1 MPRLPNA
8 DNISMNTIAVE
19 DTIFIVAM
27 RMKMIRDTLRL
38 NPPPDLF
45 LEKCLDDLGF
55 INHILVSLSQMITE
69 TSGSFVDYLL
79 DTEWQFSQLLI
90 EFSVDSSPFS
100 IRAYPD
106 TRGKIAALRTESDN
120 RRKTLEES
128 FVLAGDLAEPVVSS
142 AEINGLWGDK

>member
-1 MPRLPNA
+1 
-8 DNISMNTIAVE
+8 
-19 DTIFIVAM
+19 
-27 RMKMIRDTLRL
+27 MIRDTLRL

-45 LEKCLDDLGF
+45 LKKCLDDLSF
-55 INHILVSLSQMITE
+55 INNILVSLSQMTSE
-69 TSGSFVDYLL
+69 TSGGFIDYLL

-100 IRAYPD
+100 IRAFPE
-106 TRGKIAALRTESDN
+106 TREKIASLRTESDM

-142 AEINGLWGDK
+142 AELTGLLGGM

>member
-1 MPRLPNA
+1 M
-8 DNISMNTIAVE
+8 STIVIE
-19 DTIFIVAM
+19 DTLFIVGM
-27 RMKMIRDTLRL
+27 RMRMIRDTLRL

-45 LEKCLDDLGF
+45 LEKSLDDLCF
-55 INHILVSLSQMITE
+55 INHILVSMSQMIT
-69 TSGSFVDYLL
+69 GNGNNGFVDYLL

-100 IRAYPD
+100 IRAFPQ
-106 TRGKIAALRTESDN
+106 TRDKIASLRTESDA

-142 AEINGLWGDK
+142 AEMSGLWGDK

>member
-1 MPRLPNA
+1 MN
-8 DNISMNTIAVE
+8 NIAIE
-19 DTIFIVAM
+19 DTIFIISM
-27 RMKMIRDTLRL
+27 RMRMIRDTLRL

-45 LEKCLDDLGF
+45 LKKCLDDLCF
-55 INHILVSLSQMITE
+55 INDILVSLSQMTSE
-69 TSGSFVDYLL
+69 TSGGFIDYLL

-100 IRAYPD
+100 IRAFPE
-106 TRGKIAALRTESDN
+106 TREKIASLRTESDM

-142 AEINGLWGDK
+142 AEITGLLGGV

>member
-1 MPRLPNA
+1 MN
-8 DNISMNTIAVE
+8 NIVIE
-19 DTIFIVAM
+19 DTIFIVGM
-27 RMKMIRDTLRL
+27 RMRMLRDTLRL

-45 LEKCLDDLGF
+45 LEKCLDDLCF

-69 TSGSFVDYLL
+69 NSGGFVDYLL

-100 IRAYPD
+100 IRAFPD
-106 TRGKIAALRTESDN
+106 TREKIASLRTESDT

-142 AEINGLWGDK
+142 AELSGLLGSR

>member
-1 MPRLPNA
+1 MN
-8 DNISMNTIAVE
+8 NIVIE
-19 DTIFIVAM
+19 DTIFIVGM
-27 RMKMIRDTLRL
+27 RMRMLRDTLRL

-45 LEKCLDDLGF
+45 LEKCLDDLCF
-55 INHILVSLSQMITE
+55 INHILVSLSQTITE
-69 TSGSFVDYLL
+69 NSGGFVDYLL

-100 IRAYPD
+100 IRAFPD
-106 TRGKIAALRTESDN
+106 TREKISSLRTESDT

-142 AEINGLWGDK
+142 AEMNGLWGDK

>member
-1 MPRLPNA
+1 MN
-8 DNISMNTIAVE
+8 NITIE
-19 DTIFIVAM
+19 DTIFIVGM
-27 RMKMIRDTLRL
+27 RMRMIRDTLRL

-45 LEKCLDDLGF
+45 LEKSLDDLSF
-55 INHILVSLSQMITE
+55 INHVLISLSQMITE
-69 TSGSFVDYLL
+69 NNGGFVDYLL

-100 IRAYPD
+100 IRAFPD
-106 TRGKIAALRTESDN
+106 TREKISSLRTESDA

-142 AEINGLWGDK
+142 AEMNGLWGDK

>member
-1 MPRLPNA
+1 MTA
-8 DNISMNTIAVE
+8 IAIE
-19 DTIFIVAM
+19 DSIFIIGM
-27 RMKMIRDTLRL
+27 RMRMIRDTLRL

-45 LEKCLDDLGF
+45 LEKSIDDLCF
-55 INHILVSLSQMITE
+55 INHALVSLSQMINE
-69 TSGSFVDYLL
+69 NNGGFIDYLL

-100 IRAYPD
+100 IRSFPE
-106 TRGKIAALRTESDN
+106 TRGKIASLRAESDT

-142 AEINGLWGDK
+142 AEMSGLWGDK

>member
-1 MPRLPNA
+1 
-8 DNISMNTIAVE
+8 
-19 DTIFIVAM
+19 M
-27 RMKMIRDTLRL
+27 RMIRDTLRL

-45 LEKCLDDLGF
+45 LEKSLDDLSF
-55 INHILVSLSQMITE
+55 INHVLISLSQMITE
-69 TSGSFVDYLL
+69 NNGGFVDYLL

-100 IRAYPD
+100 IRAFPD
-106 TRGKIAALRTESDN
+106 TREKISSLRTESDA

-142 AEINGLWGDK
+142 AEMNGLWGDK